1 MIDIHC
7 HILPDIDDGPKDEHE
22 ALAMARA
29 AVADGITTII
39 ATPHIQEPRLRPEL
53 IASRTEALNHLLQL
67 RQVPLTVVAGCE
79 VSSHTDAD
87 QWSQYGLY
95 NSRYVLVEFPHS
107 HLPSYTG
114 SLLQSVLDHGLLPI
128 IAHPERNPGV
138 LRNPGLLEPLV
149 RLGVKVQLTADSL
162 LGTFGPAIQ
171 QCSAYLLRRKLV
183 HFLASDAH
191 SASYRL
197 PVLSKGVRAA
207 AKLIGPKAAEM
218 LVSAHPQAVLQ
229 DQHF

>member
-1 MIDIHC
+1 
-7 HILPDIDDGPKDEHE
+7 
-22 ALAMARA
+22 MARA

-39 ATPHIQEPRLRPEL
+39 ATPHIQEPQISPEL
-53 IASRTEALNHLLQL
+53 IASRTEALNHLLQVS
-67 RQVPLTVVAGCE
+67 QVPLTVVAGCE
-79 VSSHTDAD
+79 VSSHTDVGH
-87 QWSQYGLY
+87 WSQYGLC

-107 HLPSYTG
+107 YLPAYTET
-114 SLLQSVLDHGLLPI
+114 LLQSVLDQGLFPI

-138 LRNPGLLEPLV
+138 LRNPALLEPLV

-162 LGTFGPAIQ
+162 IGTFGPAIQ
-171 QCSAYLLRRKLV
+171 QCSAYLLRRNLV
-183 HFLASDAH
+183 HFIASDAH

-207 AKLIGPKAAEM
+207 AKLIGRKAAEI
-218 LVSAHPQAVLQ
+218 LVSAHPQAVLH